1 MAMDTSQTGQIIIK
15 DIAERNDFK
24 GEEKRTKKYKAAG
37 KHPTF
42 FSYFFFSNNSML
54 AYRVVCI
61 SHTNQS
67 VVFNSWIRDSVE
79 TSCRGL
85 CGICKLAWT
94 LRNKSAPNSRSILP
108 NKSEFLGPL

>member
-1 MAMDTSQTGQIIIK
+1 MDTSQTGKIIIK

-42 FSYFFFSNNSML
+42 FFNSML

-61 SHTNQS
+61 SHQS
-67 VVFNSWIRDSVE
+67 ERRF
-79 TSCRGL
+79 
-85 CGICKLAWT
+85 
-94 LRNKSAPNSRSILP
+94 
-108 NKSEFLGPL
+108 

>member
-1 MAMDTSQTGQIIIK
+1 MAMDTSQTGKIIIK

-24 GEEKRTKKYKAAG
+24 GEEKRTKKYEAAG

-42 FSYFFFSNNSML
+42 FFLTLCWRIEWYVS
-54 AYRVVCI
+54 R
-61 SHTNQS
+61 TNQS

-85 CGICKLAWT
+85 FGICKLAWT
-94 LRNKSAPNSRSILP
+94 LRN
-108 NKSEFLGPL
+108 

>member
-42 FSYFFFSNNSML
+42 FFF
-54 AYRVVCI
+54 
-61 SHTNQS
+61 
-67 VVFNSWIRDSVE
+67 
-79 TSCRGL
+79 
-85 CGICKLAWT
+85 
-94 LRNKSAPNSRSILP
+94 
-108 NKSEFLGPL
+108 

>member
-1 MAMDTSQTGQIIIK
+1 MAMDTSQTGKIIIK

-42 FSYFFFSNNSML
+42 FFFNSML

-61 SHTNQS
+61 SHQS
-67 VVFNSWIRDSVE
+67 ERRF
-79 TSCRGL
+79 
-85 CGICKLAWT
+85 
-94 LRNKSAPNSRSILP
+94 
-108 NKSEFLGPL
+108 

>member
-15 DIAERNDFK
+15 DIAELNDFK
-24 GEEKRTKKYKAAG
+24 GEGKRTKKYKAAG

-42 FSYFFFSNNSML
+42 FFFLTLCWRIEWYVS
-54 AYRVVCI
+54 R
-61 SHTNQS
+61 TNQN

-85 CGICKLAWT
+85 FGICKLAWT
-94 LRNKSAPNSRSILP
+94 LRN
-108 NKSEFLGPL
+108 